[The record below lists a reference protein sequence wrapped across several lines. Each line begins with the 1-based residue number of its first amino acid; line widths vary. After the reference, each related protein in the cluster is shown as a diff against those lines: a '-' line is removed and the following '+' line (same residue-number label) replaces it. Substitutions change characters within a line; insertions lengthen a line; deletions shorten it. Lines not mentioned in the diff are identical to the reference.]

1 MANLSSGNGD
11 EPEFQIAPMIDVL
24 LVLLVFFMS
33 ITTLQVSR
41 VDSSVNLP
49 VAPHATPPGGP
60 RDESVIN
67 VRWDAGRKRA
77 EFSFE
82 DVVYA
87 KPETLVPLLAR
98 RSALAARL
106 LLPVAGIANTVLMAR
121 LLGPQAGLDYL
132 LIPCA
137 ALGAVLFRA
146 TERKA
151 MLAVVGLALAAWLLA
166 DGPPGVLF
174 DAAGYAALRRMN
186 AISAI
191 ALCGLIGWLTPRAAP
206 LLPPRA

>member
-1 MANLSSGNGD
+1 MSKS
-11 EPEFQIAPMIDVL
+11 F
-24 LVLLVFFMS
+24 LVLFSKKEPLPSLLPEDPLATAAGKLGLLLAANQPFYPLYAGWLTGVWTWQSAAVLWVMPVF
-33 ITTLQVSR
+33 
-41 VDSSVNLP
+41 
-49 VAPHATPPGGP
+49 AA
-60 RDESVIN
+60 
-67 VRWDAGRKRA
+67 
-77 EFSFE
+77 
-82 DVVYA
+82 
-87 KPETLVPLLAR
+87 VPLLAR

-137 ALGAVLFRA
+137 ALGAILFRA

-174 DAAGYAALRRMN
+174 DAAGYAALQRMN

>member
-98 RSALAARL
+98 RHAESPGHRVVIRGDQLVPAEHISRVLAAAGQ
-106 LLPVAGIANTVLMAR
+106 AGITE
-121 LLGPQAGLDYL
+121 
-132 LIPCA
+132 ITFA
-137 ALGAVLFRA
+137 ALNR
-146 TERKA
+146 
-151 MLAVVGLALAAWLLA
+151 
-166 DGPPGVLF
+166 
-174 DAAGYAALRRMN
+174 
-186 AISAI
+186 
-191 ALCGLIGWLTPRAAP
+191 
-206 LLPPRA
+206 